1 MNSLGFSDGYSQ
13 VRFKRTSNSKFYT
26 NNLLLI
32 TSNLLLSL
40 FNRLL
45 FTDIVLTTWVTK
57 HKKNWPAN
65 PTKTDRHV
73 YYDEWWVKLQH
84 LFKSGSSAYNYL
96 PWISLF
102 VIKKTDFSKCYTK
115 NHCFR
120 QYFCYKLSSIR

>member
-32 TSNLLLSL
+32 TSYLLLSL
-40 FNRLL
+40 FNHLL

-57 HKKNWPAN
+57 QKNWPAN

-73 YYDEWWVKLQH
+73 YYDEWWMKLQQ

-102 VIKKTDFSKCYTK
+102 VIKKADFSKCYTK